1 MKNYIADEQTKYM
14 TTIYSIVISETGDIL
29 SLHLNYKEALEKVL
43 ELEKEDRLSY
53 PDKYI
58 RYSIN
63 YHKVNLSKGKLVEQ
77 LLVEQLED

>member
-1 MKNYIADEQTKYM
+1 MA
-14 TTIYSIVISETGDIL
+14 TIYSVVIAETGDIL

-43 ELEKEDRLSY
+43 ELEKEDRFRNLITNSNRDTY
-53 PDKYI
+53 L

-63 YHKVNLSKGKLVEQ
+63 YHKINLSKGRLVEQ